1 MRVVV
6 DTGVL
11 VSGLILR
18 NGITGEVLNALR
30 DNRFNLI
37 YSTPIV
43 MEIIDVLSRP
53 LFRDKYHIQ
62 PDDMA
67 SLINLIRMR
76 GELVVIVQKVEICR
90 APKDDKFLEAALAG
104 KADAIVSRENDL
116 IVLQPFEG
124 IPILHPREF
133 MDGIKSQ

>member
-11 VSGLILR
+11 VSGLIRR
-18 NGITGEVLNALR
+18 NGITGEVLTALR

-53 LFRDKYHIQ
+53 LFRDKHHIQ
-62 PDDMA
+62 PDDIT
-67 SLINLIRMR
+67 SLVNLIRMR
-76 GELVVIVQKVEICR
+76 GELVAKTQKVEICR
-90 APKDDKFLEAALAG
+90 DPKDDKFLEAALAG
-104 KADAIVSRENDL
+104 KVDAIVSGDNDL
-116 IVLQPFEG
+116 IVLHPFEG

-133 MDGIKSQ
+133 IAKLL